1 MKVVMDRG
9 TRTVSKNELGD
20 TGKVHGDGAEEVVVT
35 VQTDE
40 TGWRHS
46 TSQTAEGEDGGCVG
60 DQETEQTKE
69 CWVGWNRIRRLE
81 P

>member
-40 TGWRHS
+40 TGWCHG
-46 TSQTAEGEDGGCVG
+46 TSQTTEGEDGGCVG
-60 DQETEQTKE
+60 NQKAEKTKQGR
-69 CWVGWNRIRRLE
+69 VGCISC
-81 P
+81 